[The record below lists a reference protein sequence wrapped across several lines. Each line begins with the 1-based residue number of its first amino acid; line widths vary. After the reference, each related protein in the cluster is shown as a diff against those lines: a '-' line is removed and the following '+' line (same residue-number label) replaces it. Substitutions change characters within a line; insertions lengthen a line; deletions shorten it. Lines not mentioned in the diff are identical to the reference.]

1 MPGAEANIT
10 LLLERWRSGQQDAFA
25 ELAPAVYD
33 RLHGVAAAYLT
44 GESRNSTLQATALVN
59 ETFIRLLQNQN
70 VQYSS
75 REHFYVFAAK
85 VMRRILVDHARASAT
100 QKRGE
105 HPERVILAPELAWVD
120 AASPEYLDLE
130 IALDEL
136 GAADPEKLR
145 TIELR
150 FFLGATADE
159 TGELLGHSRARVNRD
174 VNFAVS
180 WLHKRLKTLR
190 PEQISDDSR
199 QVK

>member
-1 MPGAEANIT
+1 MSSAEDNIT
-10 LLLERWRSGQQDAFA
+10 LLLDRWRSGQQDAFDK
-25 ELAPAVYD
+25 LAPAVYE

-44 GESRNSTLQATALVN
+44 GERRNATLQATALVN
-59 ETFIRLLQNQN
+59 EAFVRLMQNQN

-85 VMRRILVDHARASAT
+85 VMRRILIDHARASAA

-105 HPERVILAPELAWVD
+105 RPERVVLAPELAWVD
-120 AASPEYLDLE
+120 AASPEHLDLE
-130 IALDEL
+130 TALEEL

-174 VNFAVS
+174 VSFAVS

-190 PEQISDDSR
+190 PNETSPISAN
-199 QVK
+199 

>member
-1 MPGAEANIT
+1 MSSAEDNIT
-10 LLLERWRSGQQDAFA
+10 LLLDRWRSGQQDAFDQ
-25 ELAPAVYD
+25 LAPAVYE

-44 GESRNSTLQATALVN
+44 GESRNATLQATALVN
-59 ETFIRLLQNQN
+59 EAFVRLMQNQN

-85 VMRRILVDHARASAT
+85 VMRRILIDHARASAA

-105 HPERVILAPELAWVD
+105 RPERVVLAPELAWVD

-130 IALDEL
+130 TALEEL

-159 TGELLGHSRARVNRD
+159 AGELLGHSRARVNRD

-180 WLHKRLKTLR
+180 WLHKRLKILR
-190 PEQISDDSR
+190 PNETRTNSAN
-199 QVK
+199 